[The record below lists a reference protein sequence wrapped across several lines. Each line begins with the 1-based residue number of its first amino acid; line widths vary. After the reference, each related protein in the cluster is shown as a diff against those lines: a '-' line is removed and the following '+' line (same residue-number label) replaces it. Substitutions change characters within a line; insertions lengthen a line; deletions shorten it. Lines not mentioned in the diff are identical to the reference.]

1 MQDVF
6 ELGYGTSIGIV
17 VDGVYIPGVKVASYT
32 SRRGLAVSFTAEL
45 DQSKVIDTD
54 KIESSAKTM
63 TATTFIS
70 NVKVAAA
77 ASNLDVAVIPDA
89 STLTVAPPNIVVTVT
104 EAPPPPVAPPTTHR
118 VHVDLTLHGY
128 TQDTFSAL
136 KAAFRAGV
144 AEHLQVLLN
153 AVIIDWT
160 KNTVS
165 RRASAVDIHAH
176 VDSSSAAA
184 AQNIAARLEADQ
196 SATDTFKANLQAN
209 GLAGLQGVT
218 LHKIEIKQVKDDGS
232 SSGLGIAVLALIG
245 IFGAGG
251 LVLAVGLLV
260 AWSTSSTEAQEG
272 KSDPQLEADP
282 ESPTDSKQLS
292 PGVTPTV
299 GRSCLPGISS
309 SPKFPPDSKQLSP
322 GVTPTVGRSCLP
334 GISSSP
340 RPQVDTAS
348 QARPPAVDMSKQ
360 QAGQWSF
367 NCSSP
372 RSHPASQSN
381 NVPSFPS
388 FDDLM
393 TSDKH
398 QAPSPPVS
406 VSNADR
412 QAQSDVHSDDPP
424 IPEQGSTHFDVPHMG
439 TRY

>member
-309 SPKFPPDSKQLSP
+309 SP
-322 GVTPTVGRSCLP
+322 
-334 GISSSP
+334 